1 MAKMIV
7 FDQEARDAI
16 KRGVGKL
23 TRTVRSTLGPC
34 GHTVLLAK
42 NFGPPTVTKDGVT
55 VAKEIDLEGPY
66 ENIGAKM
73 VRGRTAG
80 PAALRPMTGRRAPST
95 LSSRSGKGKR

>member
-42 NFGPPTVTKDGVT
+42 SFGPPTVTKDGVT
-55 VAKEIDLEGPY
+55 VAKEIDLED
-66 ENIGAKM
+66 ETNTLAAVDADREKRGA
-73 VRGRTAG
+73 R
-80 PAALRPMTGRRAPST
+80 
-95 LSSRSGKGKR
+95 